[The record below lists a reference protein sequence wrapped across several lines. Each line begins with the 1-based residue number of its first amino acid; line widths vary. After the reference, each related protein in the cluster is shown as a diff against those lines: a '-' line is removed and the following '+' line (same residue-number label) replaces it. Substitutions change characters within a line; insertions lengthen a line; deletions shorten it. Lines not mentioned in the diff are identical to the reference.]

1 MKLKSRIK
9 YWAQDA
15 LLVAVSAIIIV
26 ILDYEAF
33 IRKRNEN
40 R

>member
-1 MKLKSRIK
+1 MKLKSRLK
-9 YWAQDA
+9 NWAEDA
-15 LLVAVSAIIIV
+15 VLIAAAAIVIV

-33 IRKRNEN
+33 IRKRNAS

>member
-15 LLVAVSAIIIV
+15 VLIAAAALVIV

-33 IRKRNEN
+33 IRKRNEG